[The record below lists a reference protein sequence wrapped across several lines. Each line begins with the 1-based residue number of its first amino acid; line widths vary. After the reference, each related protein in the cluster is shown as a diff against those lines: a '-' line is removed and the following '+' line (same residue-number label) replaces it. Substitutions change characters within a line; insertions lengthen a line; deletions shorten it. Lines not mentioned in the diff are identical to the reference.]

1 MLSFSLPLCVSKFGY
16 RDISTVNT
24 ITLGQHI
31 RLRNLLSNDTK
42 THIWMWNHLF
52 PMLRQDQPCLGKLLL
67 MNLFFNR
74 LRLFVI
80 FLLYFGLCWYCDTA
94 AALSF
99 VFFLGMSI
107 LGRAVEDRLGIG
119 RRVFDYGLRY
129 PFGLGRGSGSLWCS
143 RRWCFPSEEF
153 AVMPIAGEGFIS
165 DELNWG
171 SREKEDVRIE
181 LHSNKNGI
189 YCWPFVFVLFS
200 VRSSNSFQNFLRIS
214 CRDSALA
221 VTYWRAW
228 NDLKHSWSI
237 VL

>member
-1 MLSFSLPLCVSKFGY
+1 MIRRRTYECEIIYSQCYVKTNHALVNSCWWICSLIGFGSSLSFSCTSAFAE
-16 RDISTVNT
+16 
-24 ITLGQHI
+24 
-31 RLRNLLSNDTK
+31 
-42 THIWMWNHLF
+42 
-52 PMLRQDQPCLGKLLL
+52 
-67 MNLFFNR
+67 
-74 LRLFVI
+74 
-80 FLLYFGLCWYCDTA
+80 YCDTA